1 MSASLLPA
9 RMHSSPN
16 MPSTGRALNWVTS
29 GQPLHPGL
37 VALPGSGAVLE
48 TPGAAPWGAASSSLA
63 GGTGGHVV
71 ERGSD
76 VTASF
81 IPLRSELAGD
91 PAQNFTERLECLRS
105 VGLRHAQQFGGVHAQ
120 VSEQASRV
128 SGEVCRDCGC

>member
-1 MSASLLPA
+1 MSPIIPPA
-9 RMHSSPN
+9 GLHSSPN
-16 MPSTGRALNWVTS
+16 RSSNGLARKIGSGEAAPIRNPGRAGDFN
-29 GQPLHPGL
+29 QPL
-37 VALPGSGAVLE
+37 LPGVRA
-48 TPGAAPWGAASSSLA
+48 
-63 GGTGGHVV
+63 TGGHVV
-71 ERGSD
+71 ERVGSD

-91 PAQNFTERLECLRS
+91 PAQNFTERLECLRF